1 MPLDQPADEGRA
13 DIKSIG
19 DLGCGLPGLPGVE
32 DADPKVHR
40 DCGHHAVL
48 GSVRANKTELDPIAT
63 KKGSPL

>member
-13 DIKSIG
+13 DIESIS
-19 DLGCGLPGLPGVE
+19 DLGRGFPGLPGVE

-48 GSVRANKTELDPIAT
+48 GSARAKKIKLDPIAT
-63 KKGSPL
+63 K